1 MTSERPRSLFERL
14 RMLLSGVFSLWV
26 RDREAGNPRAVY
38 EAAIGE
44 RLRQYRELK
53 GAVAGI
59 LYMRNKLEGEI
70 RERRAELSKL
80 HEDVRRAV
88 RRRDD
93 DVALVL
99 IARRQHLAEELERAE
114 AEFGDVRREAE
125 EAKGNLARFRD
136 DIRALQREKTRTL
149 ATLANA
155 RARRRIR
162 EAFEGINVDG
172 DLRALESV
180 RELAVRL
187 ASEGRLEREMDAD
200 EGIGERVRAVREEAR
215 EEAAR
220 RELAELKRRLVP
232 LVLPVATAE
241 PAREVREVNVRESAA
256 SGA

>member
-1 MTSERPRSLFERL
+1 MSSERPRSILERL
-14 RMLLSGVFSLWV
+14 RMLVSGIFSLWV
-26 RDREAGNPRAVY
+26 RDREARNPRAVY

-44 RLRQYRELK
+44 RVRQYRDLK

-80 HEDVRRAV
+80 HEDVRRGV
-88 RRRDD
+88 RRGED
-93 DVALVL
+93 DVTLVL
-99 IARRQHLAEELERAE
+99 ITRRQRLTEDLERAE
-114 AEFGDVRREAE
+114 AELADVRQQAE

-136 DIRALQREKTRTL
+136 DIRALEREKTRTL

-180 RELAVRL
+180 RELAIRL
-187 ASEGRLEREMDAD
+187 ATEGRLEREMDA
-200 EGIGERVRAVREEAR
+200 EGELGERVRAVREEAR

-232 LVLPVATAE
+232 LVLPVASE
-241 PAREVREVNVRESAA
+241 PARNVREEAAVA